1 MGSVVK
7 LVKLT
12 KDSGKWF
19 FIYLSPGMKCGYA
32 AFGSIVLRG
41 PPAAMPAGCVVAS
54 SSCLPQ
60 EPEEGA
66 CKANWSKCYP
76 YGFTVVF
83 CFAFLL

>member
-1 MGSVVK
+1 MGSVIK

-12 KDSGKWF
+12 EDSEKW
-19 FIYLSPGMKCGYA
+19 FIYLSPGMRCRYA

-41 PPAAMPAGCVVAS
+41 PLAAMPTGCVVAS

-60 EPEEGA
+60 EPEEGM
-66 CKANWSKCYP
+66 CKAKWSNCYP
-76 YGFTVVF
+76 YGFTVAF